1 MKKFFGMLAGFMMV
15 LMPYIAW
22 AEGAHGY
29 SRGNAFMYF
38 AAIATVLIYGIHD
51 VFRRRSVTLAAAVL
65 IPVTL
70 YLMLPD
76 K

>member
-1 MKKFFGMLAGFMMV
+1 MNRFFTILAGLVMGF
-15 LMPYIAW
+15 MPYAAW
-22 AEGAHGY
+22 AEEVHGY

-51 VFRRRSVTLAAAVL
+51 VFHRRYVTLASAVV

-70 YLMLPD
+70 YLLLPS